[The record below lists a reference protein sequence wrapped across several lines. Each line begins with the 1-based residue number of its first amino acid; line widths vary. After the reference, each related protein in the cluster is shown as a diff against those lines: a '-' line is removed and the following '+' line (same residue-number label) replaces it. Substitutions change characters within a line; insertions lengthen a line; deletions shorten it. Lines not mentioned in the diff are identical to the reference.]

1 MVDPNLIGC
10 PSRETP
16 AFDEYLWG
24 VIAGVVQYFG
34 INQELHL
41 TYIALACTRAMKLL
55 SILSIAYGFIMPVS
69 ALADT
74 CQFNSERPMPCTI
87 SYKGAGIGSAMTI
100 KWLDGVW
107 QTYRQFTN
115 GGNGS
120 GGRFYIYTDK
130 YGGEWLWG
138 KPSAS
143 SRFGLHH
150 ATNGNKVYFW

>member
-1 MVDPNLIGC
+1 
-10 PSRETP
+10 
-16 AFDEYLWG
+16 

-34 INQELHL
+34 IIHELH
-41 TYIALACTRAMKLL
+41 IAYTVLACTFAMKLL
-55 SILSIAYGFIMPVS
+55 RILFIAYGCTLPVS
-69 ALADT
+69 ALADS
-74 CQFNSERPMPCTI
+74 CQFNSERPMHCTI

-100 KWLDGVW
+100 KWHDGLS
-107 QTYRQFTN
+107 QTYRQSTN

-150 ATNGNKVYFW
+150 ASNGNKVYFW